1 VLFFPFVWFSKP
13 PVAARRLGSTF
24 CVHVHASDRKIFH
37 HEVWLATAPNFM
49 RFAFC
54 DAEVIAPRDDQVD
67 MPPERLQLGNGRALR
82 EIPAA
87 SPWSRGS
94 CAFR

>member
-1 VLFFPFVWFSKP
+1 
-13 PVAARRLGSTF
+13 
-24 CVHVHASDRKIFH
+24 
-37 HEVWLATAPNFM
+37 M

-87 SPWSRGS
+87 SPWSRAS